1 MKEFNRLLDAVEQSF
16 KESVTLS
23 QKIEEYQDYA
33 RRIHILGSELDRLT
47 QLNKGLEEDNKVM
60 RLKYSNSINIDKREQ
75 EFNLITVLMAAE
87 IESLRKRIEERETT
101 VDEMRKSILD
111 PIRRV

>member
-23 QKIEEYQDYA
+23 KKIEEYQDYA

-47 QLNKGLEEDNKVM
+47 QLNKGLEEDNKAM
-60 RLKYSNSINIDKREQ
+60 RLKYSNSINIEKREQ

-87 IESLRKRIEERETT
+87 IESLRKRI
-101 VDEMRKSILD
+101 
-111 PIRRV
+111 